1 MIELQPTTK
10 NKKPKLVGRGSKR
23 GKTSGR
29 GTKGQKSR
37 AGHKI
42 RPMLRDAIKKL
53 PKLRGRGKNINKAF
67 RIKPE
72 VINLGAISAAFK
84 AGASVTPSALLTAGL
99 IRRSGGTI
107 PAVKVLAHGELAH
120 ALSFYDCQMSAT
132 AKAKI
137 EAAGGTVNG

>member
-1 MIELQPTTK
+1 MFQLKRKTK
-10 NKKPKLVGRGSKR
+10 NKKVKLVGRGSKR

-42 RPMLRDAIKKL
+42 RPHIRDMIKKL

-67 RIKPE
+67 RTDA
-72 VINLGAISAAFK
+72 VVVNLNALAKNFEAKAIVT
-84 AGASVTPSALLTAGL
+84 AGKLLEKGL
-99 IRRSGGTI
+99 IRRVNGVLPKIKILGT
-107 PAVKVLAHGELAH
+107 GEIKY
-120 ALSFYDCQMSAT
+120 ALNIQDCEVSEG

-137 EAAGGTVNG
+137 EKAGGSVR